1 MSQSTSALLIDG
13 RFVAVF
19 PRLVRALEGDVTA
32 AAVLQAIHYRM
43 QGRGSNS
50 DQWITLSLADIAE
63 EIGLSTSQ
71 AQRATVRLRDGGLL
85 VSRESRGSS
94 LTWTIDYA
102 EVAALG
108 RTDTDPHYC
117 EPIRIRTTTDTDSY
131 RTDTDSHHHRY
142 EIASH
147 TSYTEELEEPKKSKK
162 ADRFDEFWSVYPRRA
177 AKTAAR
183 KAWIKAISSTPAQ
196 VIIDGA
202 ERYRDDPNRDDQFTA
217 HPASWLNAGRWDDD
231 PLPERSSGK
240 VSGAR
245 MYAELAMEA
254 RTSGLQWEPLAQI
267 GSRS

>member
-50 DQWITLSLADIAE
+50 DQWITLSLADIAD

-108 RTDTDPHYC
+108 
-117 EPIRIRTTTDTDSY
+117 

-183 KAWIKAISSTPAQ
+183 KAWIKAISSTSAQ